1 MQSLG
6 VQNYSKASK
15 MFDSQPLGC
24 VICSNHI
31 DYNLIILIFKG
42 DVLIN
47 FDPLS
52 PHVPIVVTT
61 SPSRVDV
68 LNGCSL
74 SSLECSG
81 PAVLNLWAAAHWWA
95 ADLCLVGRDLGWELR
110 IFFDVSNMS
119 QSMKRYQVLVVELEL
134 PLHT

>member
-6 VQNYSKASK
+6 VQNYSKAFK

-47 FDPLS
+47 FDPPP
-52 PHVPIVVTT
+52 PHVPIVVTH
-61 SPSRVDV
+61 V
-68 LNGCSL
+68 LNGCSPTDTENDL
-74 SSLECSG
+74 NDLNSLYRSPG
-81 PAVLNLWAAAHWWA
+81 A
-95 ADLCLVGRDLGWELR
+95 
-110 IFFDVSNMS
+110 I
-119 QSMKRYQVLVVELEL
+119 
-134 PLHT
+134 